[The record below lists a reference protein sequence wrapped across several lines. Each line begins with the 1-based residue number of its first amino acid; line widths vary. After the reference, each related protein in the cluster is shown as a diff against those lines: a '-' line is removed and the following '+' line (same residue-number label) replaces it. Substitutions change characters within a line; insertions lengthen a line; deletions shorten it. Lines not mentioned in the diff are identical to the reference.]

1 LGADARIELV
11 TPYPRAAVRQRAVS
25 ITIRRLAQ
33 LLRRHLYA
41 GKKPHP
47 RKKLVIASGAG
58 EIAHPRCNLTEYDY
72 LLPNRRARAAK
83 AGRLSAGRR
92 FGAGRGET
100 TVQLEVK

>member
-1 LGADARIELV
+1 MQESNSSRPSRARRFDNAPFQSQSVGWRNCCGAIFMQAKSRTLE
-11 TPYPRAAVRQRAVS
+11 
-25 ITIRRLAQ
+25 
-33 LLRRHLYA
+33 
-41 GKKPHP
+41 KKV
-47 RKKLVIASGAG
+47 VIASGAG

-92 FGAGRGET
+92 CGAGRGET